1 MARMT
6 MLVLIDFA
14 MSAALAA
21 VIFAGSPREALDMR
35 EDDP

>member
-1 MARMT
+1 MATMM

-21 VIFAGSPREALDMR
+21 VIFAGSPREAIDMR